1 MDYEANR
8 KELANRL
15 VEVQF
20 APVEGETPLQDNDS
34 TTSFPLG
41 KIAEYGGG
49 AASIFQAL
57 QGIVE
62 ASKTSGQL
70 YQCVFPN
77 GAAGG
82 VLAQAKD
89 FGNLGAILKDGS
101 IVGQARWVP
110 VAGTAAGASVA
121 TIAPAVI
128 FVTAMTMQINK
139 KVDHLQKTADEI
151 LGFLET
157 DKQAHMKADL
167 QILTEITNTYSLN
180 FANESYIQSKLV
192 QVGNIKHEALANID
206 FYKTQA
212 RKKAEKREFVHF
224 NFAPNKFS
232 EVQRF
237 FGNYRSAVYL
247 YSYASFLDFML
258 MGDYQEKTVQALL
271 NSLGECENRYKE
283 FYNSCFHELEESAHS
298 GIDNQAIQGI
308 ANAAGFLGGVIGSI
322 PIIRQGPVDEALD
335 DASKFL
341 KGVSRDT
348 VDGMLNDFRKNECT
362 DSDVFAEN
370 ARMIDSYFNKPIA
383 LVTDGEQIM
392 VKCLPSA

>member
-20 APVEGETPLQDNDS
+20 APVEGETPLQDNNS

-57 QGIVE
+57 QGIAE

-180 FANESYIQSKLV
+180 FANEPYIQSRLV

-206 FYKTQA
+206 FYKTPKSANSSTSTSPRTNSAKCRGSSATTVLLFTSTPMHRSWISCLWAIIRKRQCKHCLTA
-212 RKKAEKREFVHF
+212 LGNAKTVTKNSITRASTNWKKAPTRELTTK
-224 NFAPNKFS
+224 P
-232 EVQRF
+232 
-237 FGNYRSAVYL
+237 FG
-247 YSYASFLDFML
+247 
-258 MGDYQEKTVQALL
+258 
-271 NSLGECENRYKE
+271 
-283 FYNSCFHELEESAHS
+283 ESPMP
-298 GIDNQAIQGI
+298 
-308 ANAAGFLGGVIGSI
+308 L
-322 PIIRQGPVDEALD
+322 
-335 DASKFL
+335 
-341 KGVSRDT
+341 VS
-348 VDGMLNDFRKNECT
+348 
-362 DSDVFAEN
+362 
-370 ARMIDSYFNKPIA
+370 
-383 LVTDGEQIM
+383 
-392 VKCLPSA
+392 

>member
-1 MDYEANR
+1 M
-8 KELANRL
+8 
-15 VEVQF
+15 
-20 APVEGETPLQDNDS
+20 
-34 TTSFPLG
+34 
-41 KIAEYGGG
+41 
-49 AASIFQAL
+49 
-57 QGIVE
+57 
-62 ASKTSGQL
+62 

-298 GIDNQAIQGI
+298 GIDNQAIRGI

-370 ARMIDSYFNKPIA
+370 ARTIDSYFNKPIA
-383 LVTDGEQIM
+383 LVTDGGQIM
-392 VKCLPSA
+392 VKCLPSE